1 MSDKIIDF
9 YSGFEGE
16 TEIRLYGNY
25 VLSIWSG
32 YFDPIME
39 VLLKIENRYKE
50 DGSAF
55 GIVAEWTTL
64 TGWCSWDAKKEK
76 IRNLEEEIYAFSQ
89 FDLKELE
96 GEEYNYISKKWK
108 QTIKEVSAAIV
119 KLLKEAKENNT
130 EVYIEEC

>member
-64 TGWCSWDAKKEK
+64 TGWCSWEAKKEK